1 MHMQKAMKPSKGA
14 GRMSKEMDAV
24 QVVALAKLVK
34 EGQAKAA
41 SAGVAAGEY
50 AVDFVVRVHGL
61 VTKGENYEQPIVEK
75 AEPWVLLA
83 AALSHL
89 NGVTVESLVRE
100 ALTAPAELVDSLKKQ
115 AADAVAAV
123 KAATM
128 TKCNGKVTTK
138 LVAEL
143 V

>member
-1 MHMQKAMKPSKGA
+1 
-14 GRMSKEMDAV
+14 MSEQMSAV
-24 QVVALAKLVK
+24 QTVALAKLVK
-34 EGQAKAA
+34 DAAAKAA
-41 SAGVAAGEY
+41 SAGVTVGEY
-50 AVDFVVRVHGL
+50 KLDFTVRVSGL
-61 VTKGENYEQPIVEK
+61 VTKGADYEQPIVEK

-100 ALTAPAELVDSLKKQ
+100 ALTDRSELVDSLKKQ

-123 KAATM
+123 KGPTM

>member
-1 MHMQKAMKPSKGA
+1 MK
-14 GRMSKEMDAV
+14 DAV
-24 QVVALAKLVK
+24 TGLDGLQVVALAKVIK
-34 EGQAKAA
+34 DAAAKAA
-41 SAGVAAGEY
+41 SAGVTVG
-50 AVDFVVRVHGL
+50 VHNLDFTVRVSGL
-61 VTKGENYEQPIVEK
+61 VTKGADYEQPIVEK

-100 ALTAPAELVDSLKKQ
+100 AMTDRAELVDSIKLQ
-115 AADAVAAV
+115 AADAIKAV
-123 KAATM
+123 KGTTM